1 MASRYQ
7 TVWDRP
13 LVLVLWALGVAI
25 ITFVLAF
32 EQLPLPRG
40 VAPLERMEFRQG
52 GLGSEVQLPD
62 NWRSFPER
70 PVEPGIYRAEF
81 EFPASNGRWAV
92 YVPNYSGQIQIRV
105 NDVELSPGGFLSG
118 DLIPDQSVPFFAPIA
133 PTSLSPGSNSLEIHM
148 QPGGKLIGFL
158 SDVYVAPEN
167 LLRSSFEWHYLRAVR
182 LPELVVFWQVLLA
195 SLLFVMWVSRRDERA
210 ALYGALVLLFST
222 LHGIPIY
229 LPSSVVLSHAVA
241 LLGYVVNFWLSV
253 IGLMFTYSL
262 INRPLPFR
270 ERYFF
275 LLPTVATVAFLVL
288 PDAIFQYVDM
298 FAVVPFSLVMSG
310 WVVYALV
317 HSAIRERRWES
328 RLILMSVLGACTLAI
343 HDTLIIANVTPDSNF
358 LHFRIVYILLLPALS
373 VIFLHRL
380 IQSLNHVDDLVST
393 LNQRVEHR
401 ESQLRETFA
410 QRQELEGRQA
420 LNEERRRIMRDVHDG
435 LGGQLMSIIA
445 MSRLGKSD
453 PEAIETSA
461 QAALEELRML
471 IGSLDVDKD
480 ITGMLGTFRERAEQQ
495 LALHDIEL
503 DWQMID
509 IPAIEGLNPTGAL
522 NILRILQEATTN
534 AAKHSGANRVS
545 IRFSLP
551 SGEKDVLEIDIEDN
565 GRGLD
570 NEPANGHGLKNMR
583 SRAEDLGGSIRIA
596 SPAQGTRLTFTM
608 PITIAAE
615 EDAGGPGSRSGR
627 TPDPNPAVANAADRA
642 LKRSIA
648 VLPLKN
654 ESDDPKL
661 DYFSDGISEDII
673 ADLSRLSG
681 LFVVARNSSFAHRN
695 TGEDIYAIAREL
707 GAKFIL
713 DGSVSRSGGRLKINV
728 QLTDTIARQQRW
740 AGAFERN
747 VGDIFEVRDEVTRA
761 VLEALA
767 IKLSPEETKSV
778 ERQDTD
784 SVEAYDLFL
793 EGRALWERQTRN
805 DNDRALAMLSKAVEL
820 DPKFTRAFVYLGM
833 AYGMMGINK
842 WGDSPEQSF
851 EKGLAFF
858 EHALELDPEEPL
870 AVLGMGMACLSRGQ
884 FDQAVEQAKR
894 AIELNPN
901 FAHAYQDL
909 GNYYNHAGQPK
920 DGLEALQ
927 NAMQLDP
934 HYSNQLLHYLGQSYF
949 FLGDYDQ
956 AAIAFQRRVSRN
968 QSSAASNTMLAST
981 LGYLGR
987 FEEAR
992 EAWSRIFEHNPD
1004 YSLKE
1009 RNEMFRYK
1017 NPDDAAQILNG
1028 LRKAGINAD

>member
-1 MASRYQ
+1 
-7 TVWDRP
+7 
-13 LVLVLWALGVAI
+13 
-25 ITFVLAF
+25 
-32 EQLPLPRG
+32 
-40 VAPLERMEFRQG
+40 
-52 GLGSEVQLPD
+52 
-62 NWRSFPER
+62 
-70 PVEPGIYRAEF
+70 
-81 EFPASNGRWAV
+81 
-92 YVPNYSGQIQIRV
+92 
-105 NDVELSPGGFLSG
+105 
-118 DLIPDQSVPFFAPIA
+118 
-133 PTSLSPGSNSLEIHM
+133 
-148 QPGGKLIGFL
+148 
-158 SDVYVAPEN
+158 
-167 LLRSSFEWHYLRAVR
+167 
-182 LPELVVFWQVLLA
+182 
-195 SLLFVMWVSRRDERA
+195 
-210 ALYGALVLLFST
+210 
-222 LHGIPIY
+222 
-229 LPSSVVLSHAVA
+229 
-241 LLGYVVNFWLSV
+241 
-253 IGLMFTYSL
+253 
-262 INRPLPFR
+262 
-270 ERYFF
+270 
-275 LLPTVATVAFLVL
+275 
-288 PDAIFQYVDM
+288 
-298 FAVVPFSLVMSG
+298 
-310 WVVYALV
+310 
-317 HSAIRERRWES
+317 
-328 RLILMSVLGACTLAI
+328 MSVLGACTLAI

-503 DWQMID
+503 DWQMTD

-551 SGEKDVLEIDIEDN
+551 SGEQNVLEIDIEDN

-627 TPDPNPAVANAADRA
+627 TPGPNPAVANAADRA

-805 DNDRALAMLSKAVEL
+805 DNDRALAMLRKAVEL

-909 GNYYNHAGQPK
+909 GNYYNHTGQPK

-934 HYSNQLLHYLGQSYF
+934 HYSNQLLHYLGQSHF
-949 FLGDYDQ
+949 SWETT
-956 AAIAFQRRVSRN
+956 IRQR
-968 QSSAASNTMLAST
+968 
-981 LGYLGR
+981 
-987 FEEAR
+987 
-992 EAWSRIFEHNPD
+992 
-1004 YSLKE
+1004 
-1009 RNEMFRYK
+1009 
-1017 NPDDAAQILNG
+1017 
-1028 LRKAGINAD
+1028 

>member
-1 MASRYQ
+1 MAPRYQ
-7 TVWDRP
+7 TFWDRP
-13 LVLVLWALGVAI
+13 LVLGLWALGVAV

-32 EQLPLPRG
+32 EQLPLPKG
-40 VAPLERMEFRQG
+40 VAPLETMEFRQG
-52 GLGSEVQLPD
+52 GSGGSVQLPD

-70 PVEPGIYRAEF
+70 PVEPGTYRAEF
-81 EFPASNGRWAV
+81 EYPAGNGRWAV
-92 YVPNYSGQIQIRV
+92 YIPNYSGQIQIRV

-118 DLIPDQSVPFFAPIA
+118 DLIPDQSVPFLAPIA
-133 PTSLSPGSNSLEIHM
+133 PTSLSPGSNSLEILM

-158 SDVYVAPEN
+158 SDVFVAPEN

-195 SLLFVMWVSRRDERA
+195 LLLFVMWVSRRDERA
-210 ALYGALVLLFST
+210 ALYGAMVLLFST

-262 INRPLPFR
+262 INRPLPFKA
-270 ERYFF
+270 RYFF

-288 PDAIFQYVDM
+288 PDALFQYVDM

-328 RLILMSVLGACTLAI
+328 RLILLSVLGACTLAI

-393 LNQRVEHR
+393 LNQRVQHR
-401 ESQLRETFA
+401 ESQLRETFE

-461 QAALEELRML
+461 QAALDELRML

-503 DWQMID
+503 DWQMTD

-534 AAKHSGANRVS
+534 AAKHSGANQVS

-551 SGEKDVLEIDIEDN
+551 SGGHDVLEIDIEDN

-570 NEPANGHGLKNMR
+570 EASPNGHGLKNMR

-596 SPAQGTRLTFTM
+596 SSAQGTRLTFTM

-615 EDAGGPGSRSGR
+615 EDAGGPVSRSDR
-627 TPDPNPAVANAADRA
+627 TSELNSGVPNAAKRV

-681 LFVVARNSSFAHRN
+681 LFVVARNSSFAHRD
-695 TGEDIYAIAREL
+695 TGEDIYTIAREL

-713 DGSVSRSGGRLKINV
+713 DGNVSRSGGRLQINV
-728 QLTDTIARQQRW
+728 QLTDTIARQQQW

-747 VGDIFEVRDEVTRA
+747 VADIFEVRDEVTRA

-767 IKLSPEETKSV
+767 VKLSPEETKSV
-778 ERQDTD
+778 ERKDTD

-793 EGRALWERQTRN
+793 EGRALWERQTRA

-833 AYGMMGINK
+833 AHGMMGINK
-842 WGDSPEQSF
+842 WSESPGESF
-851 EKGLAFF
+851 QKGLGFF

-894 AIELNPN
+894 AIELNPS

-909 GNYYNHAGQPK
+909 GNYYNHAGQPE

-934 HYSNQLLHYLGQSYF
+934 HYNNQLLHYLGQSYF
-949 FLGDYDQ
+949 FLGEYDQ
-956 AAIAFQRRVSRN
+956 AAITFQRRVSRN
-968 QSSAASNTMLAST
+968 PSSAASNTMLAST

-1017 NPDDAAQILNG
+1017 NPDDAAKILEG
-1028 LRKAGINAD
+1028 LRKADITVD